1 MNATTKQIER
11 ILTLGMAMLTPE
23 VRKERIERVIEG
35 RKVNGSVLASLI
47 DECKVGLSLFVDKYK
62 QKVENIIEIQT
73 MLEEIDGKTAVASAD
88 PDELVEVILEL
99 KKWVTER
106 VL

>member
-1 MNATTKQIER
+1 MNAATKHIER
-11 ILTLGMAMLTPE
+11 ILTLGMAMFTPE
-23 VRKERIERVIEG
+23 VRKERMERVIEG
-35 RKVNGSVLASLI
+35 EVINGSALASLI
-47 DECKVGLSLFVDKYK
+47 DECKVGLSLFVDRYG
-62 QKVENIIEIQT
+62 QKVKNVTEIKT

-99 KKWVTER
+99 RRWVAER

>member
-1 MNATTKQIER
+1 MNATTKHIER

-23 VRKERIERVIEG
+23 VRKARMGSVIEG
-35 RKVNGSVLASLI
+35 RLINGSALASLI
-47 DECKVGLSLFVDKYK
+47 DECKVGLSLFVDKYG
-62 QKVENIIEIQT
+62 QKVKNVTEIKT

-88 PDELVEVILEL
+88 PEELVEVILKL
-99 KKWVTER
+99 RKWVMER

>member
-23 VRKERIERVIEG
+23 VRKERMESVIDGRVI
-35 RKVNGSVLASLI
+35 NGSVLASLI
-47 DECKVGLSLFVDKYK
+47 DECKVGLSLFVDKYG
-62 QKVENIIEIQT
+62 QKVKNVTEIKT
-73 MLEEIDGKTAVASAD
+73 MLVEIDGKTAVASAD
-88 PDELVEVILEL
+88 PDELVEVVLEL